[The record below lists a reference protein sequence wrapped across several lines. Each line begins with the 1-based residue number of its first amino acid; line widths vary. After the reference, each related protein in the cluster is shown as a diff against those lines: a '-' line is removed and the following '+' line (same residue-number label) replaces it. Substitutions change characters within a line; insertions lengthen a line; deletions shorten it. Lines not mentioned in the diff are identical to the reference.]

1 MSASTKWIIAI
12 VGLLA
17 GNVAAMIILAT
28 IATATTPGIVPDY
41 YERAAHYDDAIDEAA
56 RSRAL
61 GWTIEVALVDG
72 AVEVTTRDATAT
84 PVDGATVRVA
94 GYPRAHATRRFD
106 LTLVAIGHGRYRGV
120 VPAAAAGV
128 HDLTVR
134 VERRAEVFSTQATV
148 EAR

>member
-17 GNVAAMIILAT
+17 GNIAAMIILAT

-61 GWTIEVALVDG
+61 GWSVGLTLASGTVEASIRDASASPLDG
-72 AVEVTTRDATAT
+72 AI
-84 PVDGATVRVA
+84 VRVT

-106 LTLVAIGHGRYRGV
+106 LTLVAIGHGRYRAV
-120 VPAAAAGV
+120 LPSVGV
-128 HDLTVR
+128 HDLTVV
-134 VERRAEVFSTQATV
+134 VERGGERFATQVTV
-148 EAR
+148 ESR